1 MSILSSK
8 DKVLI
13 NLATMDTIDIS
24 QNIQDFKQV
33 FENES
38 RIIFSAKFGDGK
50 SYFLNEFM
58 KSYDEKKNDYYFI
71 TLHPVNYV
79 VEENRDVIEYIK
91 RDILFQLIKDNRIYD
106 FKEGYDKIFDAV
118 CNKESLLKLAD
129 FVASIIPVGG
139 IKDVYEGLK
148 GLASTI
154 YKKYKGQD
162 VLHVVDD
169 YLNGFYGKMG
179 SISECDA
186 FTCLIQKSLEQMMA
200 KSVLIIEDLDRIDP
214 AHLFRIMNV
223 LSSQVDNP
231 YYSEVPNGNKFG
243 FHKIILVMDYEI
255 ARHLFHHFYGKE
267 ANYEG
272 YMNKFLNT
280 LPFSYS
286 IKEEAH
292 RQVRQKILDICKTGV
307 FLSLDQKLSN
317 DPKDRISFQLALNK
331 SSVRRCKEFLDL
343 DVASLIRKK
352 WLNGEYSIPTD
363 STWVRILVC
372 YRFFM
377 PDKSIRSIMEAMIHG
392 FTDLQLAELA
402 MPFYCAVNGERFF
415 YLQIKDDMY
424 MIRYNAMLNLVTNG
438 VVRNQGNV
446 VPESIANIKKVLY
459 NVESSI
465 CNLLIG

>member
-1 MSILSSK
+1 
-8 DKVLI
+8 
-13 NLATMDTIDIS
+13 MDTIDIS

-33 FENES
+33 FEKES
-38 RIIFSAKFGDGK
+38 RIIFSARFGDGK

-118 CNKESLLKLAD
+118 CNKESLLKLGD
-129 FVASIIPVGG
+129 FAASIIP
-139 IKDVYEGLK
+139 IEELKDGYKALK
-148 GLASTI
+148 DLASTI
-154 YKKYKGQD
+154 YEKYKSQD

-169 YLNGFYGKMG
+169 YLNGFYGKSG

-186 FTCLIQKSLEQMMA
+186 FTYLIQKSLEQMMA

-231 YYSEVPNGNKFG
+231 YYSHIPHGNKFG
-243 FHKIILVMDYEI
+243 FDKIILVMDYEI
-255 ARHLFHHFYGKE
+255 AKHLFHHFYGKE

-292 RQVRQKILDICKTGV
+292 RQVRQKIFDICKTEEV
-307 FLSLDQKLSN
+307 LSLDQSLSS
-317 DPKDRISFQLALNK
+317 DAKDRISVPLAIYQL
-331 SSVRRCKEFLDL
+331 SVRRSKEFLDI
-343 DVASLIRKK
+343 DINSLFRDN
-352 WLNGEYSIPTD
+352 WLHGEYIIPTD
-363 STWVRILVC
+363 IPWVRILVC
-372 YRFFM
+372 LRFLLS
-377 PDKSIRSIMEAMIHG
+377 DKPLGKILEAMIYG
-392 FTDLQLAELA
+392 FTDMQLVELSL
-402 MPFYCAVNGERFF
+402 PFYFAKSGQNFIYIDIKVTT
-415 YLQIKDDMY
+415 YL
-424 MIRYNAMLNLVTNG
+424 IRYDVIL
-438 VVRNQGNV
+438 
-446 VPESIANIKKVLY
+446 KKVKKEECRKIPNEKKIRIAEIRKLLRD
-459 NVESSI
+459 VKISV

>member
-1 MSILSSK
+1 
-8 DKVLI
+8 
-13 NLATMDTIDIS
+13 MDTINIS

-33 FENES
+33 FEKES

-118 CNKESLLKLAD
+118 CNVESLFKLAD
-129 FVASIIPVGG
+129 FAASIIPVKGL
-139 IKDVYEGLK
+139 KEGYKALK
-148 GLASTI
+148 GLVSTI
-154 YKKYKGQD
+154 DEKRKEQD

-169 YLNGFYGKMG
+169 YLNGFYGKLG

-186 FTCLIQKSLEQMMA
+186 FTYLIQKSLEQMMA

-223 LSSQVDNP
+223 LSSQIDNP
-231 YYSEVPNGNKFG
+231 YYSEVPHGNKFG
-243 FHKIILVMDYEI
+243 FDKIILVMDYEI
-255 ARHLFHHFYGKE
+255 AKHLFHHFYGKE

-286 IKEEAH
+286 IKEEAQ
-292 RQVRQKILDICKTGV
+292 RQVEAKLLDICKSDEV
-307 FLSLDQKLSN
+307 LRVVQQLSSN
-317 DPKDRISFQLALNK
+317 KEECFSVPSAIMQM
-331 SSVRRCKEFLDL
+331 SVRRCKEFLDM
-343 DVASLIRKK
+343 DVCNLIRNTWMK
-352 WLNGEYSIPTD
+352 GEYDIPTQ
-363 STWVRILVC
+363 TVWTKILAC
-372 YRFFM
+372 YHFLF
-377 PDKSIRSIMEAMIHG
+377 PDRSLNAIQEMMLYG
-392 FTDLQLAELA
+392 FSDLQLAELYA
-402 MPFYCAVNGERFF
+402 PYNYALKGVNEFYMEYEN
-415 YLQIKDDMY
+415 DMY
-424 MIRYNAMLNLVTNG
+424 DFCYIKGKNLVRRG
-438 VVRNQGNV
+438 R
-446 VPESIANIKKVLY
+446 VLSWQSDKTLD
-459 NVESSI
+459 VAEI
-465 CNLLIG
+465 RKELLKMIPDIRNLLLG

>member
-1 MSILSSK
+1 MEP
-8 DKVLI
+8 
-13 NLATMDTIDIS
+13 IDIS
-24 QNIQDFKQV
+24 NNINDFKQV
-33 FENES
+33 FESES

-50 SYFLNEFM
+50 SYFLNEFIN
-58 KSYDEKKNDYYFI
+58 SYDEKKNDYYFI
-71 TLHPVNYV
+71 ILHPVNYV

-118 CNKESLLKLAD
+118 CNGESLLKLAD
-129 FVASIIPVGG
+129 FVASIIPVEG

-169 YLNGFYGKMG
+169 YLNGFYGKSG

-186 FTCLIQKSLEQMMA
+186 FTYLIQKSLGQMMA

-231 YYSEVPNGNKFG
+231 YYSEAPNSNKFS
-243 FHKIILVMDYEI
+243 FDKIILVMDYEI

-280 LPFSYS
+280 LPYSYS
-286 IKEEAH
+286 IREEAH
-292 RQVRQKILDICKTGV
+292 RQVEAKLLDICKTKEV
-307 FLSLDQKLSN
+307 LSIVQQLSSN
-317 DPKDRISFQLALNK
+317 KEDSFSVPLAIMQM
-331 SSVRRCKEFLDL
+331 SVRRCKEFLDM
-343 DVASLIRKK
+343 DVCNQIRNTWMK
-352 WLNGEYSIPTD
+352 GVYDIPAQTVW
-363 STWVRILVC
+363 TKILAC
-372 YRFFM
+372 YRFLF
-377 PDKSIRSIMEAMIHG
+377 PDRSLDAIQEMMLYG
-392 FTDLQLAELA
+392 FSDLQLAELYA
-402 MPFYCAVNGERFF
+402 PYNYALKGESDFYMEYEN
-415 YLQIKDDMY
+415 DMY
-424 MIRYNAMLNLVTNG
+424 SFCYIKGKNLVRRG
-438 VVRNQGNV
+438 R
-446 VPESIANIKKVLY
+446 VLSWQSDKILDSAEIRKELQKM
-459 NVESSI
+459 NLDI
-465 CNLLIG
+465 RNLLLG

>member
-1 MSILSSK
+1 
-8 DKVLI
+8 
-13 NLATMDTIDIS
+13 MDTIDIS
-24 QNIQDFKQV
+24 QNIQDFRQV

-38 RIIFSAKFGDGK
+38 RIIFSARFGDGK

-118 CNKESLLKLAD
+118 CNVESLFKLAD
-129 FVASIIPVGG
+129 FAVSIIPVKGL
-139 IKDVYEGLK
+139 KEGYKALK
-148 GLASTI
+148 GLVSTI
-154 YKKYKGQD
+154 EEKRKEQD

-169 YLNGFYGKMG
+169 YLNGFYGKLG

-186 FTCLIQKSLEQMMA
+186 FTYLIQKSLDQMMA

-243 FHKIILVMDYEI
+243 FDKIILVMDYEI

-280 LPFSYS
+280 LPYSYS
-286 IKEEAH
+286 IREEAH
-292 RQVRQKILDICKTGV
+292 RQVRQKILDICKTEEV
-307 FLSLDQKLSN
+307 LSLDQSLSS
-317 DPKDRISFQLALNK
+317 DAKDRISVPLAIYQL
-331 SSVRRCKEFLDL
+331 SVRRSKEFLNIDIN
-343 DVASLIRKK
+343 SLFRAN
-352 WLNGEYSIPTD
+352 WLHGEYTIQTDIP
-363 STWVRILVC
+363 WVRILVC
-372 YRFFM
+372 LRFLLS
-377 PDKSIRSIMEAMIHG
+377 DKPLGKIYEAMIHG
-392 FTDLQLAELA
+392 FTDMQLVELA
-402 MPFYCAVNGERFF
+402 APLYLAKKRESLFYVEIEYVTYQIEYQESLKQVKINGCKGIRNG
-415 YLQIKDDMY
+415 LKKNIADIK
-424 MIRYNAMLNLVTNG
+424 NLL
-438 VVRNQGNV
+438 RNVQNNV
-446 VPESIANIKKVLY
+446 
-459 NVESSI
+459 

>member
-1 MSILSSK
+1 MEP
-8 DKVLI
+8 
-13 NLATMDTIDIS
+13 IDIS
-24 QNIQDFKQV
+24 NNINDFKQV
-33 FENES
+33 FESES

-50 SYFLNEFM
+50 SYFLNEFIN
-58 KSYDEKKNDYYFI
+58 SYDEKKNDYYFI
-71 TLHPVNYV
+71 ILHPVNYV

-118 CNKESLLKLAD
+118 CNGESLLKLAD
-129 FVASIIPVGG
+129 FVASIIPVEG

-169 YLNGFYGKMG
+169 YLNGFYGKSG

-186 FTCLIQKSLEQMMA
+186 FTYLIQKSLGQMMA

-231 YYSEVPNGNKFG
+231 YYSEAPNSNKFS
-243 FHKIILVMDYEI
+243 FDKIILVMDYEI

-280 LPFSYS
+280 LPFKFS
-286 IKEEAH
+286 ISEEAQM
-292 RQVRQKILDICKTGV
+292 QVE
-307 FLSLDQKLSN
+307 QKLI
-317 DPKDRISFQLALNK
+317 RIFGTPDILNFSGPLHPLTLSTETFYLHNEITK
-331 SSVRRCKEFLDL
+331 LSVRRCKEFIDDNIATHIKVHWLDNNIKIPTNIDFVKFVYCLSFITGLSIDTIFIMIIENLQGQQAVKMFLPLFCINSNMHHFAVRVDNEVYDCHFQEKDFVFNVEKSRNCAHRLIVDYGKIKGAAKSMKGAILDL
-343 DVASLIRKK
+343 I
-352 WLNGEYSIPTD
+352 
-363 STWVRILVC
+363 
-372 YRFFM
+372 
-377 PDKSIRSIMEAMIHG
+377 
-392 FTDLQLAELA
+392 
-402 MPFYCAVNGERFF
+402 
-415 YLQIKDDMY
+415 
-424 MIRYNAMLNLVTNG
+424 
-438 VVRNQGNV
+438 
-446 VPESIANIKKVLY
+446 
-459 NVESSI
+459 
-465 CNLLIG
+465 IG

>member
-1 MSILSSK
+1 
-8 DKVLI
+8 
-13 NLATMDTIDIS
+13 MDTIDIS

-58 KSYDEKKNDYYFI
+58 RSYDEKKNDYYFI

-129 FVASIIPVGG
+129 FAASIIPV
-139 IKDVYEGLK
+139 DGLK
-148 GLASTI
+148 DGYEALKTLVSTI
-154 YKKYKGQD
+154 HRKYKGQD

-186 FTCLIQKSLEQMMA
+186 FTCLIQKSLGQMMA

-243 FHKIILVMDYEI
+243 FDKIILVMDYEI

-267 ANYEG
+267 ANYDG

-307 FLSLDQKLSN
+307 FLSLDQKLSDN
-317 DPKDRISFQLALNK
+317 QKDRISFQLALNN

-343 DVASLIRKK
+343 DVNSLFRKK

-363 STWVRILVC
+363 STWVKMLVC

-377 PDKSIRSIMEAMIHG
+377 SDKPISSIMEAMIHG
-392 FTDLQLAELA
+392 FSDLQLAELA
-402 MPFYCAVNGERFF
+402 MPFYCAVNGERYF

-424 MIRYNAMLNLVTNG
+424 MIRYNAMRNLVTNG
-438 VVRNQGNV
+438 VVRNHINV

>member
-1 MSILSSK
+1 
-8 DKVLI
+8 
-13 NLATMDTIDIS
+13 MDTIDIS

-38 RIIFSAKFGDGK
+38 RIIFSARFGDGK

-129 FVASIIPVGG
+129 FIASIIPVEG

-148 GLASTI
+148 GLA
-154 YKKYKGQD
+154 YKIHEKYKGQD

-186 FTCLIQKSLEQMMA
+186 FTYLIQKSLEQMMA

-231 YYSEVPNGNKFG
+231 YYSHVPHGNKFG
-243 FHKIILVMDYEI
+243 FDKIILVMDYEI
-255 ARHLFHHFYGKE
+255 AKHLFHHFYGQE

-280 LPFSYS
+280 LPYSYS

-307 FLSLDQKLSN
+307 FLSLDQKLSDN
-317 DPKDRISFQLALNK
+317 PKDRISFQLALNN

-343 DVASLIRKK
+343 DINSLFRKK

-392 FTDLQLAELA
+392 FADLQLAELA
-402 MPFYCAVNGERFF
+402 MPFYCAVNGERYF

-424 MIRYNAMLNLVTNG
+424 MIRYNAMRNLVTNG
-438 VVRNQGNV
+438 VVRNYRNV

>member
-1 MSILSSK
+1 
-8 DKVLI
+8 
-13 NLATMDTIDIS
+13 MDTIDIS

-50 SYFLNEFM
+50 SYFLNEFI

-118 CNKESLLKLAD
+118 CNVESLFKLAD
-129 FVASIIPVGG
+129 FAASIIPVNGL
-139 IKDVYEGLK
+139 KEGYKALK
-148 GLASTI
+148 GLVSTI
-154 YKKYKGQD
+154 EEKHKEQD

-169 YLNGFYGKMG
+169 YLNGFYGKSG

-186 FTCLIQKSLEQMMA
+186 FTYLIQKSLEQMMA

-243 FHKIILVMDYEI
+243 FNKIILVMDYEI
-255 ARHLFHHFYGKE
+255 AKHLFHHFYGKE

-280 LPFSYS
+280 LPYSYS

-307 FLSLDQKLSN
+307 FLSLDQKLSDN
-317 DPKDRISFQLALNK
+317 PKDRISFQLALNN

-343 DVASLIRKK
+343 DINSLFRKK
-352 WLNGEYSIPTD
+352 WLNREYSIPTD
-363 STWVRILVC
+363 NTWVKILVC

-377 PDKSIRSIMEAMIHG
+377 PDKPISSIMEAMIHG

-402 MPFYCAVNGERFF
+402 MPFYCAVNGERYF
-415 YLQIKDDMY
+415 YLQINDDMY

-438 VVRNQGNV
+438 VVRNHSNV

>member
-1 MSILSSK
+1 
-8 DKVLI
+8 
-13 NLATMDTIDIS
+13 MDTIDIS

-38 RIIFSAKFGDGK
+38 RIIFSARFGDDK

-79 VEENRDVIEYIK
+79 VEENWDVIEYIK
-91 RDILFQLIKDNRIYD
+91 RDILSQLIKDNRIYD

-118 CNKESLLKLAD
+118 CNVESLFKLAD
-129 FVASIIPVGG
+129 FAASIIPVKGL
-139 IKDVYEGLK
+139 KEGYKALK
-148 GLASTI
+148 GLVSTI
-154 YKKYKGQD
+154 DEKRKEQD

-169 YLNGFYGKMG
+169 YLNGFYGKSG

-186 FTCLIQKSLEQMMA
+186 FTYLIQKSLEQMMA

-223 LSSQVDNP
+223 LSSRVDNP

-243 FHKIILVMDYEI
+243 FDKIILVMDYEI

-280 LPFSYS
+280 LPYLYS

-317 DPKDRISFQLALNK
+317 DPKDRISFQLALNN

-343 DVASLIRKK
+343 DVNSLFRKK

-363 STWVRILVC
+363 STWVKMLVC

-377 PDKSIRSIMEAMIHG
+377 SDKPISSIMEAMIHG
-392 FTDLQLAELA
+392 FSDLQLAELA
-402 MPFYCAVNGERFF
+402 MPFYCAVNGERYF

-424 MIRYNAMLNLVTNG
+424 MIRYNAMRNLVTNG
-438 VVRNQGNV
+438 VVRNHINV

>member
-1 MSILSSK
+1 
-8 DKVLI
+8 
-13 NLATMDTIDIS
+13 MDTINIS

-33 FENES
+33 FEKES
-38 RIIFSAKFGDGK
+38 RIIFSARFGDGK

-118 CNKESLLKLAD
+118 CNVESLFKLAD
-129 FVASIIPVGG
+129 FAASIIPVKGL
-139 IKDVYEGLK
+139 KEGYKALK

-154 YKKYKGQD
+154 HEKYKSQD

-169 YLNGFYGKMG
+169 YLNGFYGKSG

-186 FTCLIQKSLEQMMA
+186 FTCLIQKSLERMMA

-243 FHKIILVMDYEI
+243 FDKIILVMDYEI
-255 ARHLFHHFYGKE
+255 AKHLFHHFYGKE

-286 IKEEAH
+286 IKEEAQ
-292 RQVRQKILDICKTGV
+292 RQVEAKLLDICKSDEV
-307 FLSLDQKLSN
+307 LRVVQQLSSN
-317 DPKDRISFQLALNK
+317 KEECFSVPSAIMQM
-331 SSVRRCKEFLDL
+331 SVRRCKEFLDM
-343 DVASLIRKK
+343 DVCNLIRNTWMK
-352 WLNGEYSIPTD
+352 GEYDIPTQ
-363 STWVRILVC
+363 TVWTKILAC
-372 YRFFM
+372 YHFLF
-377 PDKSIRSIMEAMIHG
+377 PDRSLNAIQEMMLYG
-392 FTDLQLAELA
+392 FSDLQLAELYA
-402 MPFYCAVNGERFF
+402 PYNYALKGVNEFYIEYEN
-415 YLQIKDDMY
+415 DMY
-424 MIRYNAMLNLVTNG
+424 DFCYIKGKNLVRRG
-438 VVRNQGNV
+438 R
-446 VPESIANIKKVLY
+446 VLSWQSDKTLD
-459 NVESSI
+459 VAEI
-465 CNLLIG
+465 RKELRKMIPDIRNLLLG

>member
-1 MSILSSK
+1 
-8 DKVLI
+8 
-13 NLATMDTIDIS
+13 MDTIDIS

-91 RDILFQLIKDNRIYD
+91 RDILFKLIKDDRIYD
-106 FKEGYDKIFDAV
+106 FKDGYDKIFDAV

-129 FVASIIPVGG
+129 FAASIIPV
-139 IKDVYEGLK
+139 DGLK
-148 GLASTI
+148 EGCKALKALVSTI
-154 YKKYKGQD
+154 HEKYKEQD

-169 YLNGFYGKMG
+169 YLNGFYGKSG

-231 YYSEVPNGNKFG
+231 YYSEVPSGNKFG
-243 FHKIILVMDYEI
+243 FDKIILVMDYEI
-255 ARHLFHHFYGKE
+255 AKHLFHHFYGKE

-292 RQVRQKILDICKTGV
+292 RQVEAKLLDICKTEEVLGV
-307 FLSLDQKLSN
+307 VQQLSSN
-317 DPKDRISFQLALNK
+317 KEECFSVPSAIMQM
-331 SSVRRCKEFLDL
+331 SVRRCKEFLDM
-343 DVASLIRKK
+343 DVCNLIRNTWMK
-352 WLNGEYSIPTD
+352 GEYDIPTQ
-363 STWVRILVC
+363 TAWTKILAC
-372 YRFFM
+372 YRFLFS
-377 PDKSIRSIMEAMIHG
+377 DRSLNAIQEMMLYG
-392 FTDLQLAELA
+392 FSDLQLAELYA
-402 MPFYCAVNGERFF
+402 PYNYALKGESKFYMEYEN
-415 YLQIKDDMY
+415 DMY
-424 MIRYNAMLNLVTNG
+424 DFCYIKEKKLVRRGRVSSWQSDKTLYVAEIRKELRKMIPDIR
-438 VVRNQGNV
+438 
-446 VPESIANIKKVLY
+446 
-459 NVESSI
+459 
-465 CNLLIG
+465 NLLLG

>member
-1 MSILSSK
+1 
-8 DKVLI
+8 
-13 NLATMDTIDIS
+13 MDTIDIS

-50 SYFLNEFM
+50 SYFLKKFM
-58 KSYDEKKNDYYFI
+58 ESYPKEANDYYFI

-118 CNKESLLKLAD
+118 CNGESLIKLAD
-129 FVASIIPVGG
+129 FAASIIPVKGL
-139 IKDVYEGLK
+139 KEGYKALK
-148 GLASTI
+148 GLVSTI
-154 YKKYKGQD
+154 DEKRKEQD

-169 YLNGFYGKMG
+169 YLNGFYGKSG

-186 FTCLIQKSLEQMMA
+186 FTYLIQKSLEQMMA

-243 FHKIILVMDYEI
+243 FDKVILVMDYGI

-307 FLSLDQKLSN
+307 FLSLDQKLSDN
-317 DPKDRISFQLALNK
+317 PKDRISFQLALNN

-343 DVASLIRKK
+343 DINSLFRKK

-402 MPFYCAVNGERFF
+402 MPFYCAVNEERFF
-415 YLQIKDDMY
+415 YLRIQDDIY
-424 MIRYNAMLNLVTNG
+424 MIKYDTIHNLVTKG
-438 VVRNQGNV
+438 AVGNHRKV

-459 NVESSI
+459 NVENSI

>member
-1 MSILSSK
+1 M
-8 DKVLI
+8 
-13 NLATMDTIDIS
+13 MDTIDIS
-24 QNIQDFKQV
+24 QNIQDFRQV
-33 FENES
+33 FEQES
-38 RIIFSAKFGDGK
+38 RIIFSARFGDGK

-58 KSYDEKKNDYYFI
+58 KSYDEKDNDYYFI

-118 CNKESLLKLAD
+118 CNKDSLLKLGD
-129 FVASIIPVGG
+129 FVASIIPIEGLNDG
-139 IKDVYEGLK
+139 YEALK

-154 YKKYKGQD
+154 HEKYKNQD

-169 YLNGFYGKMG
+169 YLNGFYGKSG

-186 FTCLIQKSLEQMMA
+186 FTCLIQKSLEQMKA

-231 YYSEVPNGNKFG
+231 YYSDVPHGNKFG

-255 ARHLFHHFYGKE
+255 AKHLFHHFYGKE

-292 RQVRQKILDICKTGV
+292 RQVEAKLLDICKIKEV
-307 FLSLDQKLSN
+307 LSVVLQLPSN
-317 DPKDRISFQLALNK
+317 KEDSFSVPLAIMQM
-331 SSVRRCKEFLDL
+331 SVRRCKEFLDM
-343 DVASLIRKK
+343 DVCSQIRNTWIK
-352 WLNGEYSIPTD
+352 GEYDIPTQ
-363 STWVRILVC
+363 TVWTKILAC
-372 YRFFM
+372 YRFLF
-377 PDKSIRSIMEAMIHG
+377 PDRSLDAIQEMMLRG
-392 FTDLQLAELA
+392 FSDLQLAELYA
-402 MPFYCAVNGERFF
+402 PYNYALKGENEFYMEYEN
-415 YLQIKDDMY
+415 DMY
-424 MIRYNAMLNLVTNG
+424 YFDYIKRNNLV
-438 VVRNQGNV
+438 Q
-446 VPESIANIKKVLY
+446 SSQVLSWQSDKILDLTEIRKELRKM
-459 NVESSI
+459 NHDI
-465 CNLLIG
+465 RNLLLG

>member
-1 MSILSSK
+1 
-8 DKVLI
+8 
-13 NLATMDTIDIS
+13 MDTINIS

-33 FENES
+33 FEKES
-38 RIIFSAKFGDGK
+38 RIIFSASFGDGK

-58 KSYDEKKNDYYFI
+58 KNYDEKKNDYYFI

-118 CNKESLLKLAD
+118 CNVESLFKLAD
-129 FVASIIPVGG
+129 FAASIIPVKGL
-139 IKDVYEGLK
+139 KEGYKALK
-148 GLASTI
+148 GLVSTI
-154 YKKYKGQD
+154 DEKRKEQD

-169 YLNGFYGKMG
+169 YLNGFYGKSG

-186 FTCLIQKSLEQMMA
+186 FTYLIQKSLEQMMA

-243 FHKIILVMDYEI
+243 FDKIILVMDYEI
-255 ARHLFHHFYGKE
+255 AKHLFHHFYGKE

-286 IKEEAH
+286 IKEEAQ
-292 RQVRQKILDICKTGV
+292 RQVEAKLLDICKSDEV
-307 FLSLDQKLSN
+307 LRVVQQLSSN
-317 DPKDRISFQLALNK
+317 KEECFSVPSAIMQM
-331 SSVRRCKEFLDL
+331 SVRRCKEFLDM
-343 DVASLIRKK
+343 DVCNLIRNTWMK
-352 WLNGEYSIPTD
+352 GEYDIPMQTVW
-363 STWVRILVC
+363 TKILAC
-372 YRFFM
+372 YHFLF
-377 PDKSIRSIMEAMIHG
+377 PDRSLNAIQEMMLYG
-392 FTDLQLAELA
+392 FSDLQLAELYA
-402 MPFYCAVNGERFF
+402 PYNYALKGVNEFYIEYEN
-415 YLQIKDDMY
+415 DMY
-424 MIRYNAMLNLVTNG
+424 DFCYIKGKNLVRRG
-438 VVRNQGNV
+438 R
-446 VPESIANIKKVLY
+446 VLSWQSDKTLD
-459 NVESSI
+459 VAEI
-465 CNLLIG
+465 RKELRKMIPDIRNLLLG

>member
-1 MSILSSK
+1 
-8 DKVLI
+8 
-13 NLATMDTIDIS
+13 MDTIDIS
-24 QNIQDFKQV
+24 QNIQDFRKV

-38 RIIFSAKFGDGK
+38 RIIFSARFGDGK
-50 SYFLNEFM
+50 SYFLKKFM
-58 KSYDEKKNDYYFI
+58 ESYPKEANDYYFI

-118 CNKESLLKLAD
+118 CNVESLFKLAD
-129 FVASIIPVGG
+129 FAASIIPVEG

-154 YKKYKGQD
+154 RKKYKEQD
-162 VLHVVDD
+162 VLHVADD

-186 FTCLIQKSLEQMMA
+186 FTCLIQKSLKQTDA

-231 YYSEVPNGNKFG
+231 YYSEVSNGNKFG
-243 FHKIILVMDYEI
+243 FDKIILVMDYKI

-267 ANYEG
+267 ANYDG

-280 LPFSYS
+280 LPYSYS
-286 IKEEAH
+286 IREEAH

-307 FLSLDQKLSN
+307 FLSLDQKLSDN
-317 DPKDRISFQLALNK
+317 PKDRISFQLALNN

-343 DVASLIRKK
+343 DINSLFRKK

-372 YRFFM
+372 FRFFM

-392 FTDLQLAELA
+392 FADLQLAELA
-402 MPFYCAVNGERFF
+402 MPFYCAVNEERFF
-415 YLQIKDDMY
+415 YLRIQDDIY
-424 MIRYNAMLNLVTNG
+424 MIKYDTIHNLVTKG
-438 VVRNQGNV
+438 PVGNHRKV

-459 NVESSI
+459 NVENSI

>member
-1 MSILSSK
+1 MEP
-8 DKVLI
+8 
-13 NLATMDTIDIS
+13 IDIS

-33 FENES
+33 FEKES
-38 RIIFSAKFGDGK
+38 RIIFSARFGDGK

-118 CNKESLLKLAD
+118 CNKESLLKLGD
-129 FVASIIPVGG
+129 FVASIIPVKGLKEG
-139 IKDVYEGLK
+139 YEALK
-148 GLASTI
+148 GLVSTI
-154 YKKYKGQD
+154 DEKRKEQD

-169 YLNGFYGKMG
+169 YLNGFYGKSG

-186 FTCLIQKSLEQMMA
+186 FTCLILKSLEQMMA

-243 FHKIILVMDYEI
+243 FDKIILVMDYEI

-280 LPFSYS
+280 LPYSYS

-292 RQVRQKILDICKTGV
+292 RQVEAKLLDICKTKEV
-307 FLSLDQKLSN
+307 LSLDQSLSSDTN
-317 DPKDRISFQLALNK
+317 DRISVPLAIYQL
-331 SSVRRCKEFLDL
+331 SVRRSKEFLDIDINL
-343 DVASLIRKK
+343 LFRDN
-352 WLNGEYSIPTD
+352 WLHGEYNIQTDIP
-363 STWVRILVC
+363 WVRILVC
-372 YRFFM
+372 LRFLM
-377 PDKSIRSIMEAMIHG
+377 SDKPLGKIYKAMIHG
-392 FTDLQLAELA
+392 FTDMQLVELA
-402 MPFYCAVNGERFF
+402 APLYLAKKRESLFYVEIEDATYQIEYQESLKQVKKNRCRRIGNG
-415 YLQIKDDMY
+415 L
-424 MIRYNAMLNLVTNG
+424 
-438 VVRNQGNV
+438 
-446 VPESIANIKKVLY
+446 KKT
-459 NVESSI
+459 
-465 CNLLIG
+465 LLIL

>member
-1 MSILSSK
+1 
-8 DKVLI
+8 
-13 NLATMDTIDIS
+13 MDTIDIS

-118 CNKESLLKLAD
+118 CNVESLFKLAD
-129 FVASIIPVGG
+129 FAASIIPVKGL
-139 IKDVYEGLK
+139 KEGYKALK
-148 GLASTI
+148 GLVSTI
-154 YKKYKGQD
+154 DEKRKEQD

-169 YLNGFYGKMG
+169 YLNGFYGKSG

-186 FTCLIQKSLEQMMA
+186 FTYLIQKSLERMMA

-243 FHKIILVMDYEI
+243 FNKIILVMDYEI
-255 ARHLFHHFYGKE
+255 AKHLFHHFYGKE

-307 FLSLDQKLSN
+307 FLSLDQKLSDN
-317 DPKDRISFQLALNK
+317 QKDRISFQLALNN
-331 SSVRRCKEFLDL
+331 SSVRKCKEFLDL
-343 DVASLIRKK
+343 DINSLFRKK
-352 WLNGEYSIPTD
+352 WLNREYSIPTD
-363 STWVRILVC
+363 NTWVKILVC

-377 PDKSIRSIMEAMIHG
+377 PDKPISSIMEAMMHG

-402 MPFYCAVNGERFF
+402 MPFYCAVNGERYF
-415 YLQIKDDMY
+415 YLQINDDMY

>member
-1 MSILSSK
+1 
-8 DKVLI
+8 
-13 NLATMDTIDIS
+13 MDTIDIS

-33 FENES
+33 FENEN

-118 CNKESLLKLAD
+118 CNGESLLKLAD
-129 FVASIIPVGG
+129 FAASIIPVKGL
-139 IKDVYEGLK
+139 KEGYKALK
-148 GLASTI
+148 GLVSTI
-154 YKKYKGQD
+154 EEKRKEQD

-186 FTCLIQKSLEQMMA
+186 FTYLIQKSLERMMA

-231 YYSEVPNGNKFG
+231 YYSEVPHGNKFG
-243 FHKIILVMDYEI
+243 FDKIILVMDYEI

-280 LPFSYS
+280 LPYSYS

-292 RQVRQKILDICKTGV
+292 WQVRQKILDICKTGV
-307 FLSLDQKLSN
+307 FLSLDQNLSN
-317 DPKDRISFQLALNK
+317 NPKDRISFQLALNNA
-331 SSVRRCKEFLDL
+331 SVRRCKEFLDL
-343 DVASLIRKK
+343 DINSLFRKK

-363 STWVRILVC
+363 NTWVKMLVC

-377 PDKSIRSIMEAMIHG
+377 SDKPISTIMEAMIHG

-402 MPFYCAVNGERFF
+402 MPFYCAVNGETFF
-415 YLQIKDDMY
+415 YLRIKDDMY
-424 MIRYNAMLNLVTNG
+424 IIKYNAILNLVTKGIVGN
-438 VVRNQGNV
+438 RRNV

>member
-1 MSILSSK
+1 
-8 DKVLI
+8 
-13 NLATMDTIDIS
+13 MDTIDIS
-24 QNIQDFKQV
+24 QNIQDFKLV

-58 KSYDEKKNDYYFI
+58 KSYDENKNDYYFI

-118 CNKESLLKLAD
+118 CNKESLLKLVD
-129 FVASIIPVGG
+129 FVASIIPV
-139 IKDVYEGLK
+139 KGLK
-148 GLASTI
+148 DGYIALKNLVSTI
-154 YKKYKGQD
+154 DEKRKEQD

-169 YLNGFYGKMG
+169 YLNGFYGKSG

-186 FTCLIQKSLEQMMA
+186 FTYLIQKSLEQMMA

-231 YYSEVPNGNKFG
+231 YYSHVPHGNKFG
-243 FHKIILVMDYEI
+243 FDKIILVMDYEI
-255 ARHLFHHFYGKE
+255 AKHLFHHFYGKE

-307 FLSLDQKLSN
+307 FLSLDQKLSDN
-317 DPKDRISFQLALNK
+317 PKDRISFQLALNN

-343 DVASLIRKK
+343 DINSLFRKK
-352 WLNGEYSIPTD
+352 WLNREYSIPTD
-363 STWVRILVC
+363 NTWVKILVC

-377 PDKSIRSIMEAMIHG
+377 PDKPISSIMEAMIHG

-424 MIRYNAMLNLVTNG
+424 LIRYNAMLNLVTNG

>member
-1 MSILSSK
+1 MEP
-8 DKVLI
+8 
-13 NLATMDTIDIS
+13 IDIS
-24 QNIQDFKQV
+24 NNIYDFKQV
-33 FENES
+33 FESES

-50 SYFLNEFM
+50 SYFLKKFM
-58 KSYDEKKNDYYFI
+58 ENYPKEANDYYFI

-118 CNKESLLKLAD
+118 CNVESLFKLAD
-129 FVASIIPVGG
+129 FAASIIPVKGL
-139 IKDVYEGLK
+139 KEGYKALK
-148 GLASTI
+148 GLVSTI
-154 YKKYKGQD
+154 EEKRKEQD

-186 FTCLIQKSLEQMMA
+186 FTYLIQKSLERMMA

-243 FHKIILVMDYEI
+243 FNKIILVMDYEI
-255 ARHLFHHFYGKE
+255 AKHLFHHFYGKE

-280 LPFSYS
+280 LPYSYS

-317 DPKDRISFQLALNK
+317 DPKDRISFQLALNN

-343 DVASLIRKK
+343 DINSLFRKK

-377 PDKSIRSIMEAMIHG
+377 PDKSTRSIMEAMIHG
-392 FTDLQLAELA
+392 FADLQLAELA
-402 MPFYCAVNGERFF
+402 MPFYCAVNGETFF
-415 YLQIKDDMY
+415 YLRIKDDMY
-424 MIRYNAMLNLVTNG
+424 MIKYNAMLNLVTKG
-438 VVRNQGNV
+438 AVGNHRKV

-459 NVESSI
+459 NVKSSI
-465 CNLLIG
+465 CDLLIG

>member
-1 MSILSSK
+1 MEP
-8 DKVLI
+8 
-13 NLATMDTIDIS
+13 IDIS
-24 QNIQDFKQV
+24 NNINDFKQV
-33 FENES
+33 FESES

-50 SYFLNEFM
+50 SYFLKKFM
-58 KSYDEKKNDYYFI
+58 ESYPKEANDYYFI

-91 RDILFQLIKDNRIYD
+91 RDILFQLIKDNRIND

-118 CNKESLLKLAD
+118 CNVESLFKLAD
-129 FVASIIPVGG
+129 FAASIIPVNGL
-139 IKDVYEGLK
+139 KEGYKALK
-148 GLASTI
+148 GLVSTI
-154 YKKYKGQD
+154 DEKRKKQD

-186 FTCLIQKSLEQMMA
+186 FTCLIQKSLKQTNA

-231 YYSEVPNGNKFG
+231 YYSEVSNGNKFG
-243 FHKIILVMDYEI
+243 FDKIILVMDYEI
-255 ARHLFHHFYGKE
+255 AKHLFHHFYGKE

-280 LPFSYS
+280 LPYSYS

-317 DPKDRISFQLALNK
+317 DPKDRISFQLALNN

-343 DVASLIRKK
+343 DINSLFRKK

-363 STWVRILVC
+363 NTWVKMLVC

-377 PDKSIRSIMEAMIHG
+377 SDKPISTIMEAMIHG

-402 MPFYCAVNGERFF
+402 MPFYCAVNGETFF
-415 YLQIKDDMY
+415 YLRIKDDMY
-424 MIRYNAMLNLVTNG
+424 MIKYNAMLNLVTKGIVGN
-438 VVRNQGNV
+438 RRNV

>member
-1 MSILSSK
+1 
-8 DKVLI
+8 
-13 NLATMDTIDIS
+13 MDTIDIS
-24 QNIQDFKQV
+24 QNIQDFKLV

-58 KSYDEKKNDYYFI
+58 KSYDENKNDYYFI

-118 CNKESLLKLAD
+118 CNVESLFKLAD
-129 FVASIIPVGG
+129 FAASIIPV
-139 IKDVYEGLK
+139 KGLK
-148 GLASTI
+148 EGYKALRGLVSTI
-154 YKKYKGQD
+154 DEKRKEQD

-169 YLNGFYGKMG
+169 YLNGFYGKSG

-186 FTCLIQKSLEQMMA
+186 FTYLIQKSLEQMMA

-231 YYSEVPNGNKFG
+231 YYSHVPHGNKFG
-243 FHKIILVMDYEI
+243 FDKIILVMDYEI
-255 ARHLFHHFYGKE
+255 AKHLFHHFYGKE

-307 FLSLDQKLSN
+307 FLSLDQKLSDN
-317 DPKDRISFQLALNK
+317 PKDRISFQLALNN

-343 DVASLIRKK
+343 DINSLFRKK
-352 WLNGEYSIPTD
+352 WLNREYSIPTD
-363 STWVRILVC
+363 NTWVKILVC

-377 PDKSIRSIMEAMIHG
+377 PDKPISSIMEAMIHG

-424 MIRYNAMLNLVTNG
+424 LIRYNAMLNLVTNG

>member
-1 MSILSSK
+1 MEPIYISNN
-8 DKVLI
+8 I
-13 NLATMDTIDIS
+13 N
-24 QNIQDFKQV
+24 DFKQV
-33 FENES
+33 FESES

-129 FVASIIPVGG
+129 FVASIIPVKGL
-139 IKDVYEGLK
+139 KEGYKALK
-148 GLASTI
+148 GLVSTI
-154 YKKYKGQD
+154 EEKRKEQD
-162 VLHVVDD
+162 VLHVLDD

-186 FTCLIQKSLEQMMA
+186 FTYLIQKSLERMMA

-231 YYSEVPNGNKFG
+231 YYSEVSNGNKFG
-243 FHKIILVMDYEI
+243 FDKIILVIDYEI

-280 LPFSYS
+280 LPYSYS
-286 IKEEAH
+286 IKEEAY

-307 FLSLDQKLSN
+307 FLSLDQKLSDN
-317 DPKDRISFQLALNK
+317 PKDRISFQLALNN

-343 DVASLIRKK
+343 DINSLFREK

-363 STWVRILVC
+363 NTWVKILVC

-377 PDKSIRSIMEAMIHG
+377 SDKPISSIMEAMIHG

-402 MPFYCAVNGERFF
+402 MPFYCAV
-415 YLQIKDDMY
+415 
-424 MIRYNAMLNLVTNG
+424 V
-438 VVRNQGNV
+438 
-446 VPESIANIKKVLY
+446 
-459 NVESSI
+459 
-465 CNLLIG
+465 

>member
-1 MSILSSK
+1 M
-8 DKVLI
+8 V
-13 NLATMDTIDIS
+13 TIDIS

-58 KSYDEKKNDYYFI
+58 KSYDEKKNDFYFI

-91 RDILFQLIKDNRIYD
+91 RDILFQLLKDNRIYD

-118 CNKESLLKLAD
+118 CNKESLLKLGD
-129 FVASIIPVGG
+129 FVASIIL
-139 IKDVYEGLK
+139 IEGLK
-148 GLASTI
+148 DGYEALKDLASTI
-154 YKKYKGQD
+154 HEKYKSQD

-169 YLNGFYGKMG
+169 YLNGFYGKSG

-186 FTCLIQKSLEQMMA
+186 FTCLIQKSLEQMKA

-243 FHKIILVMDYEI
+243 FDKIILVMDYEI

-280 LPFSYS
+280 LPYSYS

-292 RQVRQKILDICKTGV
+292 RQVRQKILDICKTEEV
-307 FLSLDQKLSN
+307 LSLDQKLSSN
-317 DPKDRISFQLALNK
+317 PKDRISFQLALNNA
-331 SSVRRCKEFLDL
+331 SVRRCKEFLDL
-343 DVASLIRKK
+343 DINSLFRKK
-352 WLNGEYSIPTD
+352 WLNGEYFIPTD
-363 STWVRILVC
+363 STWVKMLVC

-377 PDKSIRSIMEAMIHG
+377 SDKPISSIMEAMIHG
-392 FTDLQLAELA
+392 SSDLQLAELA
-402 MPFYCAVNGERFF
+402 MPFYCAVNGERYF

-424 MIRYNAMLNLVTNG
+424 MIRYNAMRNLVTNG
-438 VVRNQGNV
+438 VVRNHSNV

>member
-1 MSILSSK
+1 M
-8 DKVLI
+8 
-13 NLATMDTIDIS
+13 
-24 QNIQDFKQV
+24 

-58 KSYDEKKNDYYFI
+58 KNYDEKKNDYYFI
-71 TLHPVNYV
+71 TLHPVNNV
-79 VEENRDVIEYIK
+79 VEENRDVIENIK
-91 RDILFQLIKDNRIYD
+91 RVILFQLIKDNRIYD

-118 CNKESLLKLAD
+118 CNVESLFKLAD
-129 FVASIIPVGG
+129 FAASIIPVKGL
-139 IKDVYEGLK
+139 KEGYKALK
-148 GLASTI
+148 GLVSTI
-154 YKKYKGQD
+154 EEKRKEQD

-169 YLNGFYGKMG
+169 YLNGFYGKSG

-186 FTCLIQKSLEQMMA
+186 FTYLIQKSLEQMMA

-231 YYSEVPNGNKFG
+231 YYSHVPHGNKFG
-243 FHKIILVMDYEI
+243 FDKIILVMDYEI

-280 LPFSYS
+280 LPYSYS

-317 DPKDRISFQLALNK
+317 DPKDRISFQLALNNA
-331 SSVRRCKEFLDL
+331 SVRRCKEFLDL
-343 DVASLIRKK
+343 DINSLFRKK

-363 STWVRILVC
+363 NTWVKMLVC

-377 PDKSIRSIMEAMIHG
+377 SDKPISIIMEAMIHG

-402 MPFYCAVNGERFF
+402 MPFYCAVNEERYF
-415 YLQIKDDMY
+415 YLQINDDMY
-424 MIRYNAMLNLVTNG
+424 MIRYNAMLNLVTKGIVGN
-438 VVRNQGNV
+438 RRNV

>member
-1 MSILSSK
+1 
-8 DKVLI
+8 
-13 NLATMDTIDIS
+13 MDTIDIS

-38 RIIFSAKFGDGK
+38 RIIFSARFGDGK

-106 FKEGYDKIFDAV
+106 FKEEYDKIFDAV
-118 CNKESLLKLAD
+118 CNGESLIKLAD
-129 FVASIIPVGG
+129 FVASIIPVEG

-154 YKKYKGQD
+154 RKKYKEQD

-169 YLNGFYGKMG
+169 YLNGFYGKSG

-186 FTCLIQKSLEQMMA
+186 FTYLIQKSLEQMMA

-243 FHKIILVMDYEI
+243 FDKIILVMDYEI

-272 YMNKFLNT
+272 VY
-280 LPFSYS
+280 
-286 IKEEAH
+286 E
-292 RQVRQKILDICKTGV
+292 
-307 FLSLDQKLSN
+307 
-317 DPKDRISFQLALNK
+317 
-331 SSVRRCKEFLDL
+331 
-343 DVASLIRKK
+343 
-352 WLNGEYSIPTD
+352 
-363 STWVRILVC
+363 
-372 YRFFM
+372 
-377 PDKSIRSIMEAMIHG
+377 
-392 FTDLQLAELA
+392 
-402 MPFYCAVNGERFF
+402 
-415 YLQIKDDMY
+415 
-424 MIRYNAMLNLVTNG
+424 
-438 VVRNQGNV
+438 
-446 VPESIANIKKVLY
+446 
-459 NVESSI
+459 
-465 CNLLIG
+465 

>member
-1 MSILSSK
+1 
-8 DKVLI
+8 
-13 NLATMDTIDIS
+13 MDTIDIS

-38 RIIFSAKFGDGK
+38 RIIFSARFGDGK

-58 KSYDEKKNDYYFI
+58 NSYDEKKNDYYFI

-118 CNKESLLKLAD
+118 CNVESLFKLAD
-129 FVASIIPVGG
+129 FAASIIPVNGL
-139 IKDVYEGLK
+139 KEGYKALK
-148 GLASTI
+148 GLVSTI
-154 YKKYKGQD
+154 EEKRKEQD

-186 FTCLIQKSLEQMMA
+186 FTYLIQKSLEQMMA
-200 KSVLIIEDLDRIDP
+200 KSVLIVEDLDRIDP

-231 YYSEVPNGNKFG
+231 YYSEVSNGNKFG
-243 FHKIILVMDYEI
+243 FAKIILVMDYEI

-280 LPFSYS
+280 LPYLYS

-317 DPKDRISFQLALNK
+317 DPKDRISFQLALNN

-343 DVASLIRKK
+343 DVNSLFRKK

-363 STWVRILVC
+363 STWVKMLVC

-377 PDKSIRSIMEAMIHG
+377 SDKPISSIMEAMIHG
-392 FTDLQLAELA
+392 FSDLQLAELA
-402 MPFYCAVNGERFF
+402 MPFYCAVNGERYF

-424 MIRYNAMLNLVTNG
+424 MIRYNAMRNLVTNG
-438 VVRNQGNV
+438 VVRNHINV